1 MPLGLC
7 PHSGFIHNILGKV
20 ARGGGCCLGIKAL
33 STLVSQCYYAHAV
46 DGGGSVRYSEFSPDL
61 SGVSAA
67 GAFLT
72 LGRLFPPPFFP
83 LTDLFLKIVLI
94 SLSLLGKY

>member
-7 PHSGFIHNILGKV
+7 PHSGFIPNILGKV

-33 STLVSQCYYAHAV
+33 GTLVSQCYYAHAV
-46 DGGGSVRYSEFSPDL
+46 DGGGSVRDSEFSPDL
-61 SGVSAA
+61 SEVSAA

-72 LGRLFPPPFFP
+72 SGRLFPPLFSP
-83 LTDLFLKIVLI
+83 LLTYF
-94 SLSLLGKY
+94 